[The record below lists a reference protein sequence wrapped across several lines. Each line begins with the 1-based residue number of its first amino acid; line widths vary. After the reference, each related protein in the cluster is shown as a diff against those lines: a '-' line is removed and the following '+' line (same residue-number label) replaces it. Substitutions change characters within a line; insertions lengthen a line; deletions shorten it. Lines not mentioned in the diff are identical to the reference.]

1 MKPFRDI
8 EIARYAV
15 QVKNLPI
22 DEGVETLQ
30 RRLTSNMLKLY
41 PPDPVTGKS
50 AFLKA
55 RVIGD
60 YNYLY
65 KKCVILKRNI
75 DLLEIV
81 KQKNRE
87 SEVREQVK
95 LRRGLRCC
103 CCGVK
108 KDSEN
113 FYKEKIE

>member
-8 EIARYAV
+8 DIARYAV

-30 RRLTSNMLKLY
+30 RRLTSNMLKIF
-41 PPDPVTGKS
+41 PPDPVSGKS

-65 KKCVILKRNI
+65 KKCVTLKRNI
-75 DLLEIV
+75 DSLETV
-81 KQKNRE
+81 
-87 SEVREQVK
+87 
-95 LRRGLRCC
+95 
-103 CCGVK
+103 
-108 KDSEN
+108 
-113 FYKEKIE
+113 KEKNKN

>member
-8 EIARYAV
+8 DIARYAV

-30 RRLTSNMLKLY
+30 RRLTSNMLKIF
-41 PPDPVTGKS
+41 PPDPVSGKS

-65 KKCVILKRNI
+65 KKCVTLKRNI
-75 DLLEIV
+75 DLLET
-81 KQKNRE
+81 
-87 SEVREQVK
+87 VREK
-95 LRRGLRCC
+95 N
-103 CCGVK
+103 K
-108 KDSEN
+108 N
-113 FYKEKIE
+113 